1 MKFAVQT
8 FQHGLCL
15 SGMRAGLAEFITF
28 TARFDG
34 SSKFGSQNKYGFFP
48 SGAFA
53 WKIDQEPF
61 MKDIEEVNELKL
73 RLSAGVKRYFSIN
86 W

>member
-1 MKFAVQT
+1 MEKYLF
-8 FQHGLCL
+8 
-15 SGMRAGLAEFITF
+15 TF

-34 SSKFGSQNKYGFFP
+34 SSKFGSHNKYGFFP

-73 RLSAGVKRYFSIN
+73 RLSA
-86 W
+86 